1 MLSIKRACVI
11 LKIVV
16 WSRCIVLFLYQDVP
30 GQVLVCQR
38 YTLIE
43 L

>member
-1 MLSIKRACVI
+1 MSSIKRACVI

-16 WSRCIVLFLYQDVP
+16 WLHCLVLFLYQDVP

-38 YTLIE
+38 HTLIE